1 MSVKSCEKL
10 EKSKVALTIEV
21 SAEDFEVA
29 INKAYL
35 KMRGKMNIPGFRPGK
50 APRKIVESMY
60 GAEVFYEEA
69 VNIVL
74 PDAYEKAVSDEKLE
88 VVGYPEVELENCGKD
103 GVTFKATVA
112 VYPEVKLGQYKG
124 LEAPKANVKVMAAD
138 VNARLK
144 EMAERNSRMVSV
156 ERAVKKGDTANI
168 DFEGFDNGVAFD
180 GGKGEN
186 FDLEIGSG
194 SFVPGFEDQLI
205 GMKVGQEKD
214 IDITFPKDYTPELA
228 GKPVV
233 FHVKVNEVKVKEVPA
248 MDDEFAKDVS
258 EFDTLKDLKAD
269 IKKKLTTE
277 RTEAAQRA
285 FEDVLMAK
293 VAESIEAEIPTEMV
307 ELQAA
312 QMTEGFKQQLA
323 SQGIP
328 FDQYLKMTNTTEA
341 DFTKQAYGPAE
352 QQVKMDLAVR
362 AIIDAE
368 KLDATDDEVEAEMKN
383 VADKYGMDLDTVKK
397 YLRPEEVKEQ
407 VIREKV
413 VNLVA
418 DNSANPYEL
427 TFHHKGNTTSGPKAS
442 GLVAFKL
449 SDLPDTNGKTVDV
462 KLKWT
467 SFSGAKSITFK
478 YCTNKSTN
486 LPSET
491 LNKML
496 EDISY
501 KKNIK

>member
-21 SAEDFEVA
+21 SAEDFEAA

-88 VVGYPEVELENCGKD
+88 VVGYPEVELEDCGKD

-144 EMAERNSRMVSV
+144 EMAERNSRLVSV

-194 SFVPGFEDQLI
+194 SFVPGFEDQLM
-205 GMKVGQEKD
+205 GM
-214 IDITFPKDYTPELA
+214 
-228 GKPVV
+228 PVV

-248 MDDEFAKDVS
+248 IDDEFAKDVS
-258 EFDTLKDLKAD
+258 EFDTLKELKAD
-269 IKKKLTTE
+269 LKKKITDE
-277 RTEAAQRA
+277 RKTAAQHA
-285 FEDVLMAK
+285 FEDALMQK
-293 VAESIEAEIPTEMV
+293 VADGIEADIPEDMV
-307 ELQAA
+307 VLQS
-312 QMTEGFKQQLA
+312 QRMMENFKQQLA
-323 SQGIP
+323 AQGIP
-328 FDQYLKMTNTTEA
+328 FDQYVKMTGMDEDA
-341 DFTKQAYGPAE
+341 IQKQSMEPALK
-352 QQVKMDLAVR
+352 QVRMDLAVS
-362 AIIDAE
+362 AI
-368 KLDATDDEVEAEMKN
+368 
-383 VADKYGMDLDTVKK
+383 
-397 YLRPEEVKEQ
+397 VKE
-407 VIREKV
+407 VR
-413 VNLVA
+413 
-418 DNSANPYEL
+418 Y
-427 TFHHKGNTTSGPKAS
+427 GSG
-442 GLVAFKL
+442 VH
-449 SDLPDTNGKTVDV
+449 
-462 KLKWT
+462 
-467 SFSGAKSITFK
+467 
-478 YCTNKSTN
+478 
-486 LPSET
+486 
-491 LNKML
+491 
-496 EDISY
+496 
-501 KKNIK
+501 

>member
-1 MSVKSCEKL
+1 MTVKSCEKL
-10 EKSKVALTIEV
+10 EKSRVALTIET
-21 SAEDFEVA
+21 SAEEFEAAV
-29 INKAYL
+29 NKAYL
-35 KMRGKMNIPGFRPGK
+35 KMRGKINVPGFRVGK
-50 APRKIVESMY
+50 APRKIIEKMY

-69 VNIVL
+69 VNIIL
-74 PDAYEKAVSDEKLE
+74 PDAYEAAVKEQELE
-88 VVGYPEVELENCGKD
+88 VVGYPQVELESCTKD
-103 GVTFKATVA
+103 GVVFKCTVA

-124 LEAPKANVKVMAAD
+124 LEAPKAEVKVVAAD

-144 EMAERNSRMVSV
+144 EMADRNSRLVSV
-156 ERAVKKGDTANI
+156 ERAVKKGDTADI

-205 GMKVGQEKD
+205 GMKAGEEKD
-214 IDITFPKDYTPELA
+214 IDITFPENYTPELA

-233 FHVKVNEVKVKEVPA
+233 FHVKVNEVKEKQVPA
-248 MDDEFAKDVS
+248 IDDEFAKDVS

-269 IKKKLTTE
+269 IKKKLTAE

-293 VAESIEAEIPTEMV
+293 VAEGVEADVPHEMV
-307 ELQAA
+307 DLQAE

-323 SQGIP
+323 AQGIP

-341 DFTKQAYGPAE
+341 DFKSQAYGPAE
-352 QQVKMDLAVR
+352 QQVKMDLAIS
-362 AIIDAE
+362 AIVKAE
-368 KLDATDDEVEAEMKN
+368 NLEASDDEVEAEMKK

-413 VNLVA
+413 IKLVA
-418 DNSANPYEL
+418 DSAVAVAPAEAL
-427 TFHHKGNTTSGPKAS
+427 AEEEAEAESAEEKKPAKKA
-442 GLVAFKL
+442 A
-449 SDLPDTNGKTVDV
+449 
-462 KLKWT
+462 
-467 SFSGAKSITFK
+467 AKK
-478 YCTNKSTN
+478 
-486 LPSET
+486 PAA
-491 LNKML
+491 
-496 EDISY
+496 
-501 KKNIK
+501 KKEAADGEEKPAKKPAAKKAAKKDAE